1 MVIRSN
7 KYASDYLGYKYKYFR
22 FADADSKTRIY
33 TARYQ
38 MLLQRT
44 SRHKL
49 FAKNDAS
56 AAAGGSASEDGSERK
71 YALKSVDFLLGTNTR

>member
-1 MVIRSN
+1 
-7 KYASDYLGYKYKYFR
+7 
-22 FADADSKTRIY
+22 
-33 TARYQ
+33 

-56 AAAGGSASEDGSERK
+56 AAAGGSASEDASERK

>member
-1 MVIRSN
+1 
-7 KYASDYLGYKYKYFR
+7 
-22 FADADSKTRIY
+22 
-33 TARYQ
+33 

-71 YALKSVDFLLGTNTR
+71 YALRCVDFLLGKAFKIVSKVQFF

>member
-1 MVIRSN
+1 
-7 KYASDYLGYKYKYFR
+7 
-22 FADADSKTRIY
+22 
-33 TARYQ
+33 

-56 AAAGGSASEDGSERK
+56 AAAGGSASEDSSERK
-71 YALKSVDFLLGTNTR
+71 YALRSVDFLLGKAFRIVSKAKLFQEAKFFIIIVTYL